1 MYWVKSAEISLFEAG
16 SDYLLYPTEEFNM
29 SKTKTLSRFIVTA
42 ALIAAAYA
50 ALTYVS
56 AALGLAYG
64 GIQFRLS
71 EALNILAAFTP
82 AAIPGMMIGCVIGNI
97 GSPMGLVDIVVGTV
111 ATGLAAVTI
120 RLIAKYCGRATP
132 YFSIIP
138 PTVFNAVL
146 VGLEVALLLTD
157 GEPVTLLGF
166 TIIALE
172 VALGEVVVCG
182 VLGVP
187 LYYTVKNRL
196 KGLF

>member
-1 MYWVKSAEISLFEAG
+1 
-16 SDYLLYPTEEFNM
+16 M

-50 ALTYVS
+50 ALTYLS
-56 AALGLAYG
+56 AAFGLAYG
-64 GIQFRLS
+64 GVQFRLS

-82 AAIPGMMIGCVIGNI
+82 AAVPGLVIGCVIGNI
-97 GSPMGLVDIVVGTV
+97 GSPMGLVDIVVGAL

-120 RLIAKYCGRATP
+120 RLIAKHCGKATP
-132 YFSIIP
+132 YLSIIP

-146 VGLEVALLLTD
+146 VGLEVTLLMTD
-157 GEPVTLLGF
+157 GAPVTLLGF
-166 TIIALE
+166 AVIALE
-172 VALGEVVVCG
+172 VAWGEVVVCG

-187 LYYTVKNRL
+187 LYYTVKSRL

>member
-1 MYWVKSAEISLFEAG
+1 
-16 SDYLLYPTEEFNM
+16 M

-50 ALTYVS
+50 ALTYLS

-82 AAIPGMMIGCVIGNI
+82 AAIPGLMIGCVIGNI

-120 RLIAKYCGRATP
+120 RLIAKHCGRATP
-132 YFSIIP
+132 YLSIIP

-146 VGLEVALLLTD
+146 VGFEVTLLLTD
-157 GEPVTLLGF
+157 GAPVTLLGF
-166 TIIALE
+166 TVIALE

-182 VLGVP
+182 ALGVP

>member
-1 MYWVKSAEISLFEAG
+1 
-16 SDYLLYPTEEFNM
+16 M

-50 ALTYVS
+50 ALTYLS

-64 GIQFRLS
+64 GIQFRIS

-82 AAIPGMMIGCVIGNI
+82 AAVPGLMIGCVIGNI
-97 GSPMGLVDIVVGTV
+97 ASPMGLVDIVVGAL
-111 ATGLAAVTI
+111 ATGLAAVAI

-132 YFSIIP
+132 YLSIIP

-146 VGLEVALLLTD
+146 VGLEVTLFLTD
-157 GEPVTLLGF
+157 GAPVTLLGF
-166 TIIALE
+166 TVIALE

-182 VLGVP
+182 ALGVP

>member
-1 MYWVKSAEISLFEAG
+1 
-16 SDYLLYPTEEFNM
+16 M

-50 ALTYVS
+50 ALTYLS

-82 AAIPGMMIGCVIGNI
+82 AAVPGLMIGCVIGNI

-111 ATGLAAVTI
+111 ATGLAAVII
-120 RLIAKYCGRATP
+120 RLIAKHCGRATP
-132 YFSIIP
+132 YLSIIP
-138 PTVFNAVL
+138 PTVFNAVM
-146 VGLEVALLLTD
+146 VGLEVTLLMTD
-157 GEPVTLLGF
+157 GAPVTILGF
-166 TIIALE
+166 AIIALE
-172 VALGEVVVCG
+172 VALGEVTVSG

-187 LYYTVKNRL
+187 LYYTIKNRL

>member
-1 MYWVKSAEISLFEAG
+1 
-16 SDYLLYPTEEFNM
+16 M

-50 ALTYVS
+50 ALTYLS

-64 GIQFRLS
+64 GIQFRIS

-82 AAIPGMMIGCVIGNI
+82 AAVPGLMIGCVIGNI
-97 GSPMGLVDIVVGTV
+97 ASPMGLVDIVVGTV
-111 ATGLAAVTI
+111 ATGLAAVSI
-120 RLIAKYCGRATP
+120 RLIAKHCGKATP
-132 YFSIIP
+132 YLSIIP

-146 VGLEVALLLTD
+146 VGLEVTLFLTD
-157 GEPVTLLGF
+157 GAPVTLLGF
-166 TIIALE
+166 TVIALE

-182 VLGVP
+182 ALGVP

>member
-1 MYWVKSAEISLFEAG
+1 
-16 SDYLLYPTEEFNM
+16 M

-50 ALTYVS
+50 ALTYLS
-56 AALGLAYG
+56 AAFGLAYG

-82 AAIPGMMIGCVIGNI
+82 AAVPGLVIGCVIGNI
-97 GSPMGLVDIVVGTV
+97 GSPMGLVDVAVGAL
-111 ATGLAAVTI
+111 ATGLAAVAI

-132 YFSIIP
+132 YLSIIP

-146 VGLEVALLLTD
+146 VGLEVTLLMTD
-157 GEPVTLLGF
+157 GAPVTLLGF
-166 TIIALE
+166 IIIALE

-182 VLGVP
+182 ALGVP
-187 LYYTVKNRL
+187 LYYTIKNRL

>member
-1 MYWVKSAEISLFEAG
+1 
-16 SDYLLYPTEEFNM
+16 M

-50 ALTYVS
+50 ALTYLS

-82 AAIPGMMIGCVIGNI
+82 AAVPGLMIGCVIGNI

-111 ATGLAAVTI
+111 ATGLAAVSI
-120 RLIAKYCGRATP
+120 RLIAKHCGKATP
-132 YFSIIP
+132 YLSIIP

-146 VGLEVALLLTD
+146 VGLEVTLFLTD
-157 GEPVTLLGF
+157 GAPVTLLGF
-166 TIIALE
+166 TVIALE

-182 VLGVP
+182 ALGVP

>member
-1 MYWVKSAEISLFEAG
+1 
-16 SDYLLYPTEEFNM
+16 M

-50 ALTYVS
+50 ALTYLS

-82 AAIPGMMIGCVIGNI
+82 AAVPGLMIGCVIGNI

-120 RLIAKYCGRATP
+120 RLIAKYCGKATP
-132 YFSIIP
+132 YLGIIP

-146 VGLEVALLLTD
+146 VGLEVTLLLTD
-157 GEPVTLLGF
+157 GAPVTLLGF
-166 TIIALE
+166 TVIALE

-182 VLGVP
+182 ALGVP